1 MKILHSSD
9 WHLGK
14 FLCNKKLINEQAL
27 LFEDKL
33 FPLIKYVS
41 PDLIIVSGDI
51 VDKPNPDYETLRLL
65 KEILVKLAELEIP
78 TIFILG
84 NHDSKRLSL
93 FKEFFEFK
101 KLYFVDDLTY
111 LLNPF
116 IYLGKN
122 QRFYFYIFPYFSI
135 FELVSLTKTLFNEG
149 KRDQSGFFK
158 DELSLEE
165 ILGQILSYVE
175 IRKPAIFV
183 GHFAVSE
190 AILTGE
196 ENSLRMVGKEDVLS
210 AKLLDPFDAVFLG
223 HLHRLQKPFP
233 KVFYSG
239 SPMPYSFEEAN
250 YKKGVW
256 LVELSEKGLRS
267 YEAIFIDPPIKI
279 KTLKGYFEELIKH
292 KKDESYIRIILKNTQ
307 PVFRP
312 YERLKVVFPNLLEL
326 RYEEL
331 EGRDGEASSIALD
344 LSHTQGLDLD
354 ESKLFKRFYEFVTG
368 KPIEEYIFSA
378 FRECLREYKSLKEES
393 L

>member
-14 FLCNKKLINEQAL
+14 SLCNKKLINEQAL

-33 FPLIKYVS
+33 FPLIKEVS

-116 IYLGKN
+116 VYQGKT
-122 QRFYFYIFPYFSI
+122 RKFYFYLFPYLSI
-135 FELVSLTKTLFNEG
+135 FELNSLTKTLLNEG
-149 KRDQSGFFK
+149 KRDQAGFFR
-158 DELSLEE
+158 DETSLEE
-165 ILGQILSYVE
+165 ILAQILSCVE
-175 IRKPAIFV
+175 LRQPAVFV

-190 AILTGE
+190 AIFTGE
-196 ENSLRMVGKEDVLS
+196 ESNLRVMGKEDVLS
-210 AKLLDPFDAVFLG
+210 AKLLEPFEVVFLG
-223 HLHRLQKPFP
+223 HLHRLQRPFP
-233 KVFYSG
+233 KIFYSG

-250 YKKGVW
+250 YRKGVW
-256 LVELSEKGLRS
+256 LVELSDKGLS
-267 YEAIFIDPPIKI
+267 SCEPVFIDPPIKI
-279 KTLKGYFEELIKH
+279 KTLKGYFEELLKY
-292 KKDESYIRIILKNTQ
+292 KRDESYVRIILKNNQ

-312 YERLKVVFPNLLEL
+312 YERLKVIFPNLLEL

-331 EGRDGEASSIALD
+331 EGTEGEASFLALD
-344 LSHTQGLDLD
+344 LSHNQGLDLD
-354 ESKLFKRFYEFVTG
+354 ESELFKRFYEFITG
-368 KPIEEYIFSA
+368 KPVEEYVFSA
-378 FRECLREYKSLKEES
+378 FKECLREYKSLKEE
-393 L
+393 LL